1 MKPYIKRS
9 QKDYSLSFKLSVV
22 SQIERGELTFTQAT
36 KQYGIQC
43 RSTVKNWFDRYS
55 SMDRRAVCPTPNL
68 EANSMK
74 PETLTPEQRI
84 KALEV
89 ELFAAQQKALLFE
102 TIVQVIRNEHP
113 ALLKKPLGKPQA
125 RSKSKKS

>member
-1 MKPYIKRS
+1 
-9 QKDYSLSFKLSVV
+9 LSVV

-89 ELFAAQQKALLFE
+89 EIFAAQQKALLFE
-102 TIVQVIRNEHP
+102 TIVQVIRKEHP